1 MMIWIDTPYH
11 GYLKVSV
18 KNQELIESKFE
29 PSKYSFIQ
37 NGHWYFE
44 EDIDAIRFMKKI
56 WKKNWRDIFN
66 RLPVEHHENI
76 MWEPK

>member
-1 MMIWIDTPYH
+1 MIWIDTPYH

-18 KNQELIESKFE
+18 KNQELIESKFK
-29 PSKYSFIQ
+29 PTKYSFIQ
-37 NGHWYFE
+37 NGHWYLE

-66 RLPVEHHENI
+66 RLPVEQHENI

>member
-1 MMIWIDTPYH
+1 MIWIETPYH

-44 EDIDAIRFMKKI
+44 EDIDAIRFMKKV
-56 WKKNWRDIFN
+56 WKRTGGIYLIDCQLNSIKI
-66 RLPVEHHENI
+66 
-76 MWEPK
+76 

>member
-1 MMIWIDTPYH
+1 MIWIDTPYH
-11 GYLKVSV
+11 GYLKISV

-44 EDIDAIRFMKKI
+44 EDIDKESK
-56 WKKNWRDIFN
+56 
-66 RLPVEHHENI
+66 
-76 MWEPK
+76 

>member
-1 MMIWIDTPYH
+1 MIWINTPYH
-11 GYLKVSV
+11 GYLKISV
-18 KNQELIESKFE
+18 KNKELIESKYI
-29 PSKYSFIQ
+29 PTKYSFIQ
-37 NGHWYFE
+37 NGHWYLE

-66 RLPVEHHENI
+66 RLPVEQHENI